1 MAGLLYA
8 SDLRDASEWVNQ
20 SAQCVLDS
28 VRQADG
34 WKQVFQGRPV
44 PMWLHK
50 LRNYF
55 NVEPVTLRLLDQGR
69 ASRWMSEIREHKQL
83 GGWTSGP
90 RTLSGHV
97 YVDEN
102 NNTWYQMGPGGSIF
116 HWGDDV
122 EIMEIEAIN
131 THFFRRQTGIP
142 IFKLICPDGTKGS
155 KETIVVNP
163 MINIKEEVDA
173 MGNVREVAKGASK
186 LGEVGET
193 VQVRRLDLHVT
204 TMEHQG
210 SYNFAETAVIGRDW
224 HTKFD
229 VETHKK
235 DKIYIDPRDRF
246 SPLKDRI
253 FTEALLRSAGANTKS
268 TVRNMRDV
276 RLDFDEPP
284 MRRSPH
290 GVSNPH

>member
-1 MAGLLYA
+1 MGHLYA
-8 SDLRDASEWVNQ
+8 SELRDPSEWVNKN
-20 SAQCVLDS
+20 AQFILDS
-28 VRQADG
+28 AGKAGG
-34 WKQVFQGRPV
+34 WRTVFEKEKV
-44 PMWLHK
+44 FPMWLHK

-55 NVEPVTLRLLDQGR
+55 NVEPATLRLLDRGKANQ
-69 ASRWMSEIREHKQL
+69 WMSAIREHKQL
-83 GGWTSGP
+83 DGP
-90 RTLSGHV
+90 ISSNTLSGDV
-97 YVDEN
+97 YADEN
-102 NNTWYQMGPGGSIF
+102 NNIWYQMGPGGSIF
-116 HWGDDV
+116 HWGNDV
-122 EIMEIEAIN
+122 EMMRLEAFS
-131 THFFRRQTGIP
+131 THVFRKQTGIP

-155 KETIVVNP
+155 KETIVENP
-163 MINIKEEVDA
+163 MINIKQVIDTA
-173 MGNVREVAKGASK
+173 GVSEVATGESK
-186 LGEVGET
+186 LGEVGQT
-193 VQVRRLDLHVT
+193 VHVRRLDLHVT

-229 VETHKK
+229 VETHQK

-246 SPLKDRI
+246 TSLKDRI

-268 TVRNMRDV
+268 TVRNMRDI

>member
-8 SDLRDASEWVNQ
+8 SELRDPSEWVNQ
-20 SAQCVLDS
+20 NAQCILDS

-34 WKQVFQGRPV
+34 WKQVFQGRKF

-55 NVEPVTLRLLDQGR
+55 NVEPETLRLLDQGTTG
-69 ASRWMSEIREHKQL
+69 RWMSEIREHGQL
-83 GGWTSGP
+83 GGWISSK
-90 RTLSGHV
+90 TLSGHV
-97 YVDEN
+97 YADEN
-102 NNTWYQMGPGGSIF
+102 NNIWYQMGPGGSIF
-116 HWGDDV
+116 HWGNEV
-122 EIMEIEAIN
+122 EMMRAEAFS
-131 THFFRRQTGIP
+131 THSFRGQTGIP

-155 KETIVVNP
+155 KETIVANP
-163 MINIKEEVDA
+163 MINIREEVNLT
-173 MGNVREVAKGASK
+173 GKVREVAKGGSK
-186 LGEVGET
+186 LGEVGQK
-193 VQVRRLDLHVT
+193 VQIRRQDLHVT

-229 VETHKK
+229 VETHQK

-246 SPLKDRI
+246 TPLRHRI

-268 TVRNMRDV
+268 TVRNMRDI